1 MAGKESATVR
11 DIGANARTRRLAPLV
26 PLYEADRMPV
36 EEADGILSGG
46 WRYDGMPPI
55 RLEVAVPWT
64 EVAQADSAWARELHA
79 WTPIAPLLVA
89 YYATGRPHT
98 LDRAASFAL
107 DWVAAHQD
115 NREVLRS
122 GETVELAHRLAFV
135 LDAVTR
141 VPRFGEAQIATLT
154 KALIAH
160 IRAGVSLERR
170 EPSGEEAL
178 VEPLALLL
186 ALGRFPTLKGV
197 AVARLA
203 AHDLFATTL
212 DRFVAS
218 DGGTIEH
225 SPASQRALVELL
237 GPSLR
242 PGVITG
248 QGLSERVRS
257 VVERLPWFV
266 TPGWRLAQIG
276 DTERGLRIAP
286 VDAWYSDHL
295 TYVAS
300 KGDSGTVPE
309 AKALALPDSGWFIVR
324 DPAPTLRRPLSGSSY
339 VAQICG
345 RHSTRHKH
353 DDDFSFVW
361 FERRRAVLADGG
373 RYGFFDPVDPSSKL
387 YKPGVRYADPKRL
400 YVESARAHNVVTIDE
415 GLGEPPQPRP
425 FRSGLKQW
433 GEGPQLHFSLCE
445 RRIGRIRHLRLLAIR
460 PGTFLVVIDTLTDTD
475 KVEHEYAQ
483 RFLLAPG
490 LEATAA
496 GGVVSAKLDD
506 EVNVY
511 ALPFLGAE
519 LRGPVQSQEKPQLE
533 GWVSP
538 RTGELEP
545 ASAIRFVKRGARAV
559 LATVFWLGSELPEID
574 PELSR
579 GSTRRIR
586 LGWAGDGR
594 RHQIDVSRDEK
605 LQIGYRAPWI

>member
-122 GETVELAHRLAFV
+122 GETVERAHRLAFV

-300 KGDSGTVPE
+300 KGDSGSSF
-309 AKALALPDSGWFIVR
+309 AI
-324 DPAPTLRRPLSGSSY
+324 LRRP
-339 VAQICG
+339 
-345 RHSTRHKH
+345 
-353 DDDFSFVW
+353 F
-361 FERRRAVLADGG
+361 GG
-373 RYGFFDPVDPSSKL
+373 RCRAAPTSRRSAAVIPHATSTTTTSRSCGSRGVGRCWPTAAAMASSIRLIRPPSCTS
-387 YKPGVRYADPKRL
+387 RA
-400 YVESARAHNVVTIDE
+400 SATRT
-415 GLGEPPQPRP
+415 
-425 FRSGLKQW
+425 RSGCT
-433 GEGPQLHFSLCE
+433 SN
-445 RRIGRIRHLRLLAIR
+445 R
-460 PGTFLVVIDTLTDTD
+460 PGPTT
-475 KVEHEYAQ
+475 
-483 RFLLAPG
+483 
-490 LEATAA
+490 
-496 GGVVSAKLDD
+496 S
-506 EVNVY
+506 
-511 ALPFLGAE
+511 
-519 LRGPVQSQEKPQLE
+519 
-533 GWVSP
+533 
-538 RTGELEP
+538 
-545 ASAIRFVKRGARAV
+545 
-559 LATVFWLGSELPEID
+559 
-574 PELSR
+574 
-579 GSTRRIR
+579 
-586 LGWAGDGR
+586 
-594 RHQIDVSRDEK
+594 
-605 LQIGYRAPWI
+605 